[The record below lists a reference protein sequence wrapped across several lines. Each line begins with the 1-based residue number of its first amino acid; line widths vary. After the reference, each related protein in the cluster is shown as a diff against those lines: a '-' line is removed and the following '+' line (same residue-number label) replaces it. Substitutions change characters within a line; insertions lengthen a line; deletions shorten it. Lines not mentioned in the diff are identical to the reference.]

1 MERGYVLTTTTKALY
16 CLPQITSNILNG
28 FIGGHIT
35 RFFVQDLCKYS
46 SMGTTCLTTRRY
58 GTLSSIIG
66 SLGLF
71 LDLFISS
78 FVDASSRKHQKGHAI
93 PLIATTAPIA
103 CLINITLFNVQYL
116 QSFIQNVALL
126 VHLKASPMLTLSCLF
141 IILSVVKN
149 ITPLALA
156 YHSLGPALTRNCS
169 QNDRNSLFAY
179 KHVFGLLGNMLGGFL
194 PSIAIYLLGNEN
206 EVYWQSVYV
215 TLASIVD
222 LLAYWLLCLHLRNH
236 INSITSPE
244 MHREEPAVSKNEY
257 NIIPN
262 MKQAFSNRAFKVILL
277 LFIYEASRG
286 ILWGGLFPF
295 YLSQVCFL
303 CCMNL

>member
-1 MERGYVLTTTTKALY
+1 
-16 CLPQITSNILNG
+16 
-28 FIGGHIT
+28 
-35 RFFVQDLCKYS
+35 
-46 SMGTTCLTTRRY
+46 MGTTCLTTRRY

-116 QSFIQNVALL
+116 QSFTQNVALL
-126 VHLKASPMLTLSCLF
+126 IHLKASPMLTLSCLF

-206 EVYWQSVYV
+206 EVYWQSFYV
-215 TLASIVD
+215 TLVSIVD

-236 INSITSPE
+236 INSSTSPE
-244 MHREEPAVSKNEY
+244 VHREEPAVSKNEY

-303 CCMNL
+303 CYMNL